1 MSMRIKLDDRAWRNL
16 IRKLEA
22 ADHTGVRVGVL
33 VSGKGGDEHK
43 DADGKG
49 SGKNMVEIAA
59 IHEYGA
65 PKANIPERS
74 FIRRTFIVKRRQYA
88 TMTNKIARAMILR
101 NLPVKTALELLGQW
115 GAAEVQKTITT
126 GAHLRPPLK
135 PATVARKKSSRPL
148 FDTGQLAR
156 SITYAVTRRE

>member
-1 MSMRIKLDDRAWRNL
+1 MTMRVNLDDRAWKNL
-16 IRKLEA
+16 LRKLEA

-33 VSGKGGDEHK
+33 MSGKGGDEHK
-43 DADGKG
+43 DEDGKG
-49 SGKNMVEIAA
+49 SGANMVEIAA

-88 TMTNKIARAMILR
+88 TMTSKLARGIIIKDWS
-101 NLPVKTALELLGQW
+101 VKYALELLGQW
-115 GAAEVQKTITT
+115 GASEVQKTITT
-126 GAHLRPPLK
+126 GAHLRPKLK
-135 PATVARKKSSRPL
+135 PATIAKKQSSRPL